1 MLEKEGM
8 DLDLEWKKKVVEK
21 LYLEE
26 EKRVEKK
33 YLLKLGSRMIKY
45 KSLNTSQEFIRI
57 LKKKKLNTKYFT
69 VYFDKNSNNLEKKRK
84 FLNISFVMKKKIGN
98 AVIRNKIKRKLKA
111 AVQKVFLEKHNI
123 NLNYTYI
130 VFGKNNVYKD
140 KFSLIYNEID
150 KTFEKVN
157 QAVN

>member
-1 MLEKEGM
+1 MWEKEDM

-84 FLNISFVMKKKIGN
+84 FLNISFVMKKKN
-98 AVIRNKIKRKLKA
+98 W
-111 AVQKVFLEKHNI
+111 ECC
-123 NLNYTYI
+123 
-130 VFGKNNVYKD
+130 YK
-140 KFSLIYNEID
+140 K
-150 KTFEKVN
+150 
-157 QAVN
+157 